1 MTPVAGRTE
10 RTILM
15 TQQAPRAWNRRVLL
29 SAAVVA
35 TGALARSAAAQEST
49 PGAGSEV
56 APQLPVADLP
66 TMNEQGFTF
75 ELDSTWAGSF
85 ENVPTEAPVYQM
97 TLPTFDAESV
107 AELAASLG
115 IDGEVQDQGNGTYM
129 VDGNG
134 SLFVTS
140 ELQQYVSNAEA
151 PDGDLPTDDQAIA
164 YAREWLRQVGQ
175 LPANAG
181 EGFIVARIDEPARVI
196 VSIPPIQPENLL
208 SSYPAINVTMGPQ
221 AAIIEAAF
229 RWASLSSGD
238 LYALLAVDA
247 AWTEVAERRSYL
259 QAEVPGSDFEP
270 GSTLSGTAEYT
281 QVDIAYTS
289 SGIPGQAQ
297 YLQPVY
303 EFSGQLTITTA
314 EASSGPY
321 PITAYVPALI
331 NTQQPV
337 G

>member
-1 MTPVAGRTE
+1 MKQQAPMAWSR
-10 RTILM
+10 RTIL
-15 TQQAPRAWNRRVLL
+15 
-29 SAAVVA
+29 AASVVA
-35 TGALARSAAAQEST
+35 TGALTRGVVAQDST
-49 PGAGSEV
+49 PGSDSEV

-75 ELDSTWAGSF
+75 ELESTWTGSF
-85 ENVPTEAPVYQM
+85 DSVPTEAPVYQL
-97 TLPTFDAESV
+97 TLPVFDAAST
-107 AELAASLG
+107 AEMAASLG
-115 IDGEVQDQGNGTYM
+115 IDGEVQDQGNGTFM

-140 ELQQYVSNAEA
+140 ELQQYVSDVEI
-151 PDGDLPTDDQAIA
+151 PDGEVPADEQAIA

-181 EGFIVARIDEPARVI
+181 EGVIVARIEEPARVI
-196 VSIPPIQPENLL
+196 VSIPPIEPKNLL
-208 SSYPAINVTMGPQ
+208 SSFPAITVTMGPQ
-221 AAIIEAAF
+221 AAIVEAAF

-238 LYALLAVDA
+238 LYALLPADT
-247 AWTEVAERRSYL
+247 AWMEVAERRSYL
-259 QAEVPGSDFEP
+259 QADVPGSDFEP
-270 GSTLSGTAEYT
+270 GSTLAGTAEYDA
-281 QVDIAYTS
+281 VVIAYTS
-289 SGIPGQAQ
+289 SGVPGEAQ

-303 EFSGQLTITTA
+303 QFNGQVTIVTA
-314 EASSGPY
+314 ETSSGPY